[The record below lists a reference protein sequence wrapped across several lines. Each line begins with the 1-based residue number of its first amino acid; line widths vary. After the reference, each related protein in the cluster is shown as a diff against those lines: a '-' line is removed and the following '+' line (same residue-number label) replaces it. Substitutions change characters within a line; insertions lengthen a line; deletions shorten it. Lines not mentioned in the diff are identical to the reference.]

1 MPKKRRLFS
10 SLTEWLGTEENGLRN
25 NCWSRNLEIEQLLGL
40 NFVKVG
46 TAWWSLPRLKK
57 HLWFVIVAQYY

>member
-1 MPKKRRLFS
+1 MPEKRPLFS

-25 NCWSRNLEIEQLLGL
+25 NYWSRNLEIEQLLGL
-40 NFVKVG
+40 G